1 MHPYADL
8 AGAMANAGLTHILG
22 MEPGGQ
28 RYFQL
33 ADALG
38 STTALTTHSGTIAE
52 RTGYDSYGNLSTPIT
67 TGNPFAFTGVL
78 HEPTTAL
85 YLMPLR
91 AYDPALGRFLSEDP
105 LPAVNWYPYALN
117 GPAEFADP
125 TGAAALAEYA
135 HALTAGLI
143 VVAEQRWMPCSGSV
157 AGSAGGILFGVA
169 FHSAL
174 PPLALA
180 RITSG
185 ILWGV
190 RAGLATSIVMG
201 TGDVT
206 VGVLFGC

>member
-8 AGAMANAGLTHILG
+8 AGAMANAGLTHILE
-22 MEPGGQ
+22 MERGGQ

-52 RTGYDSYGNLSTPIT
+52 RTGYDSYGNPSTPIT

-105 LPAVNWYPYALN
+105 LPAVSPYLYVSNAPVDLI
-117 GPAEFADP
+117 DP
-125 TGAAALAEYA
+125 TGAKGLAGYDL
-135 HALTAGLI
+135 ALTSAGLGGAI
-143 VVAEQRWMPCSGSV
+143 VGGLDGGVCGAVTGGVSGVVAAAIGIRLPVSTGLMAFSKTV
-157 AGSAGGILFGVA
+157 AMATGGYAGGLYVA
-169 FHSAL
+169 KKL
-174 PPLALA
+174 
-180 RITSG
+180 
-185 ILWGV
+185 
-190 RAGLATSIVMG
+190 
-201 TGDVT
+201 
-206 VGVLFGC
+206 GC